1 MISRTNQI
9 TSRRTAL
16 KLLAGGAVGA
26 GMSPLALAAPG
37 LDLADP
43 ADFLTAIAK
52 MRGSTDDRL
61 VIGWLIG
68 RRYAVINSIT
78 TPIMGILAGTFSR
91 FRRLNDQVFEGRTFE
106 VAYFTDLDTGKLL
119 ENWTNPVTGATV
131 KVPQTRMG
139 PSSIQLT
146 AMGLKVMRPAG
157 QPDTLAV
164 HHSFLPA
171 VTHGDD
177 VWISEDI
184 RVSGTPP
191 FPGAKPFAYNE
202 MTTYQAKRADLDNPL
217 LAATPT
223 QVDFHSVV
231 SFRPWMAF
239 GDTVGHTTAR
249 GSGGRAARM
258 EDLPPY
264 YLELTEQY
272 HPDVFKDP
280 LAVLS
285 ADTETE

>member
-1 MISRTNQI
+1 MSSSEQA
-9 TSRRTAL
+9 TSRRAAL
-16 KLLAGGAVGA
+16 KLLAGGALSA
-26 GMSPLALAAPG
+26 GIGPMALAAPG
-37 LDLADP
+37 LNLTDP

-68 RRYAVINSIT
+68 RRYLVMNSIT
-78 TPIMGILAGTFSR
+78 TPVMGILAGTFSR
-91 FRRLNDQVFEGRTFE
+91 FRRLNDQVFAGRTFE
-106 VAYFTDLDTGKLL
+106 VAYFTDLETGRLL
-119 ENWTNPVTGATV
+119 ENWTNPLTGVTV

-139 PSSIQLT
+139 PSSVRLT
-146 AMGLKVMRPAG
+146 AKGLKVIRPAG
-157 QPDTLAV
+157 EPDTMAV

-202 MTTYQAKRADLDNPL
+202 MTTYRAKRADLDNPG
-217 LAATPT
+217 LAAVST
-223 QVDFHSVV
+223 QVDFHSLV
-231 SFRPWMAF
+231 SFRPWMGF

-249 GSGGRAARM
+249 GSGGRVARM
-258 EDLPPY
+258 NDLPPY

-280 LAVLS
+280 LAVLDS
-285 ADTETE
+285 ASKVE